1 MKYSG
6 TPAAV
11 VQALER
17 MNPRNVVLSPVGGLI
32 VVLRVMLVV
41 FVSPLLELSI

>member
-6 TPAAV
+6 TPVAG

-17 MNPRNVVLSPVGGLI
+17 MNPRNVVISPVGG
-32 VVLRVMLVV
+32 RTVV
-41 FVSPLLELSI
+41 FRVTLAVLVRPLLELSI